1 MNEIAVSPHDAGTLY
16 VSFRKDRL
24 GDPTPH
30 IFVSRD
36 YGATFTRIANGLRD
50 GEPVRVVREDPV
62 RKGLLY
68 AGTETGVYVSYDAG
82 AQWLPF
88 RGNFPVV
95 PVTDLQVKHGDLI
108 AATEGRAFWILDD
121 VSVLRQR
128 AEAVEKAAAHLYAPR
143 AAILFAGSGGFGTP
157 QNAGKNPPNGATV
170 YFRMAAAPDSATSVS
185 LEFLDAK
192 NTVVRAFASRDS
204 LSRLTVKPGL
214 NTLTWNLRRAMP
226 TRVGNV
232 MLFGAPGDGGA
243 RVSPGNYTVRLT
255 IGSTVLT
262 QPLVVTMDPRI
273 DAPLAA
279 IAERDS
285 LANVLASRIA
295 EIHESVLRLRDVR
308 SQVQGYVTRAKET
321 SAADTIAKAGRSLS
335 GKLEKMDPRLTTKA
349 SNGQDI
355 INYANG
361 INGQYGFL
369 MGQVEGNT
377 TVTQPVKDRLVELEK
392 LWQGI
397 RAEVEQIENVDVPAF
412 NALLKA
418 NNVPGVI
425 GKAKGKGPIA

>member
-1 MNEIAVSPHDAGTLY
+1 VNEIAVSPHDAGTIY

-108 AATEGRAFWILDD
+108 TATEGRAFWILDD
-121 VSVLRQR
+121 LSVLRQR
-128 AEAVEKAAAHLYAPR
+128 ADAVEKAAAHLYAPR
-143 AAILFAGSGGFGTP
+143 EAILFAGSGGFGTP

-170 YFRMAAAPDSATSVS
+170 YFRMASAPDSTTSVS
-185 LEFLDAK
+185 VEFLDAK

-232 MLFGAPGDGGA
+232 MLFGAPTDGGA

-255 IGSTVLT
+255 VG
-262 QPLVVTMDPRI
+262 
-273 DAPLAA
+273 
-279 IAERDS
+279 
-285 LANVLASRIA
+285 
-295 EIHESVLRLRDVR
+295 
-308 SQVQGYVTRAKET
+308 
-321 SAADTIAKAGRSLS
+321 SLS
-335 GKLEKMDPRLTTKA
+335 L
-349 SNGQDI
+349 I
-355 INYANG
+355 HI
-361 INGQYGFL
+361 
-369 MGQVEGNT
+369 
-377 TVTQPVKDRLVELEK
+377 
-392 LWQGI
+392 
-397 RAEVEQIENVDVPAF
+397 
-412 NALLKA
+412 
-418 NNVPGVI
+418 
-425 GKAKGKGPIA
+425 